1 MGLKLPA
8 TLIMVIMVGAS
19 VVVLRLGSGLGGL
32 ESGKSEE
39 FSSLWKNHL
48 EQRLAATDRPEN
60 LFTGYYWL
68 VSPELNAWEINEEG
82 KAIVCA
88 SASRTAKAHPIL
100 REAEIRF
107 TAERAWLKDDFG
119 EFFFRRRDIV
129 SDPRLTDTWQ
139 EIALGVRKPA
149 PRYDCLWEAVREAAS
164 VQDHPHL
171 VDIIVND
178 MKEKGLVAN
187 PNKMTPEDIL
197 WVMVEWSLPWW
208 D

>member
-8 TLIMVIMVGAS
+8 TLIMVGAS
-19 VVVLRLGSGLGGL
+19 VVVLRLGSGLDGL

-39 FSSLWKNHL
+39 FFSLWKNHL
-48 EQRLAATDRPEN
+48 EQRLTATDRPED
-60 LFTGYYWL
+60 LFAGYYWP

-82 KAIVCA
+82 KVIACA

-100 REAEIRF
+100 LEAEIRF

-139 EIALGVRKPA
+139 EIA
-149 PRYDCLWEAVREAAS
+149 
-164 VQDHPHL
+164 
-171 VDIIVND
+171 
-178 MKEKGLVAN
+178 
-187 PNKMTPEDIL
+187 
-197 WVMVEWSLPWW
+197 
-208 D
+208 